1 MAPSQP
7 SAVRDLGPQM
17 SLHTVPAILLEY
29 GEGLSQQLGIKGPWL
44 LVKLEKDKAGKL
56 GPHTR
61 PSERGLGRTG
71 LATSQRKKAR
81 RRAADH

>member
-17 SLHTVPAILLEY
+17 SLYTVSEILLEY

-44 LVKLEKDKAGKL
+44 LVKLEKARSS
-56 GPHTR
+56 H
-61 PSERGLGRTG
+61 PS
-71 LATSQRKKAR
+71 
-81 RRAADH
+81 